1 MKAKAQ
7 PIIIVKKNRHA
18 KHGHHG
24 GAWKVAYADFVTAMM
39 AFFLV
44 MWLINTSPQVRSPLA
59 SYFRDPGIF
68 EHTSGGG
75 AAPGAVVP
83 VARLLREAGATVDV
97 TYSPGPH
104 AMVELVDDA
113 VGRGDVVVSVG
124 GDGMLSSLAGLVS
137 ARGGTLGV
145 LPAGRGNDFARMLG
159 LPEEPE
165 AQARLLLE
173 GAAGLVDLLAVTGIG
188 GDRRLVAGSVYAG
201 VDARAAEIVDGATWL
216 PRSLQYPYAALRALA
231 TYQPGRYRVAVD
243 GVEHE
248 YAAATVVVANSAY
261 YGKGMQI
268 APSASVHDGVL
279 DVVVIEAAGRIALM
293 RSLPKVY
300 DGGHVHL
307 PEVTVLSGKRVE
319 VRGTARSPIPV
330 GADGEPLG
338 PLPTLDAD
346 PAVVEVVPGALPVI
360 C

>member
-1 MKAKAQ
+1 MT
-7 PIIIVKKNRHA
+7 RT
-18 KHGHHG
+18 
-24 GAWKVAYADFVTAMM
+24 FT
-39 AFFLV
+39 FLV
-44 MWLINTSPQVRSPLA
+44 NPA
-59 SYFRDPGIF
+59 
-68 EHTSGGG
+68 SGGG

-104 AMVELVDDA
+104 AMQELVDAA

-137 ARGGTLGV
+137 ARGGVLGLV
-145 LPAGRGNDFARMLG
+145 PAGRGNDFARMLG
-159 LPEEPE
+159 LPDT
-165 AQARLLLE
+165 AADQARVLLE
-173 GAAGLVDLLAVTGIG
+173 APARAIDLLAVAGLG
-188 GDRRLVAGSVYAG
+188 GGRRLVAGSVYAG
-201 VDARAAEIVDGATWL
+201 VDARAAEIVDRATWL
-216 PRSLQYPYAALRALA
+216 PRSLQYPYAALRSLA

-243 GVEHE
+243 GIEHE

-261 YGKGMQI
+261 YGSGMQI
-268 APSASVHDGVL
+268 APPASVEDGVL
-279 DVVVIEAAGRIALM
+279 DVVVIEAAGRLALM

-300 DGGHVHL
+300 DGGHVVL

-319 VRGTARSPIPV
+319 VRGTGRAPIPV

-338 PLPTLDAD
+338 PLPAFGADD
-346 PAVVEVVPGALPVI
+346 PAVVEVVPGALSVV